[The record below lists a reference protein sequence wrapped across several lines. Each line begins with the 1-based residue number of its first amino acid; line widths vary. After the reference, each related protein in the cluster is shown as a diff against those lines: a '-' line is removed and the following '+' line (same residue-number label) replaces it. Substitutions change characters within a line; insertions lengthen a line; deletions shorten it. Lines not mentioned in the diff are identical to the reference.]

1 MAKNKL
7 KAKARKGVIDVK
19 AIIKHKMETGLRKDK
34 KGNVIPADHLTSVIV
49 AHNGTNVVTSDIGG
63 AVSKDPY
70 FRFQIKGNKGDEIK
84 LSFVD
89 NNGKSGELVAKS
101 R

>member
-7 KAKARKGVIDVK
+7 KAKARKGVIDIK

-34 KGNVIPADHLTSVIV
+34 KGNVIPAHHLTNVTVS
-49 AHNGTNVVTSDIGG
+49 HNGAEVIASDIGSSI
-63 AVSKDPY
+63 SKDPY
-70 FRFQIKGNKGDEIK
+70 FRFNVKGNKGDEIK

-89 NNGKSGELVAKS
+89 NKGEKGELVAKS

>member
-7 KAKARKGVIDVK
+7 KVKARKGVIDVK

-34 KGNVIPADHLTSVIV
+34 KGNVIPAHHLTNVRVS
-49 AHNGTNVVTSDIGG
+49 HNGTEVVNSDIGG

-70 FRFQIKGNKGDEIK
+70 FRFNIKGNKGDEIV
-84 LSFVD
+84 LNFVD
-89 NNGKSGELVAKS
+89 NKGKKGSISAKS